1 MVKVHF
7 SQDSVKTVTVL
18 QNARLLDALLDRE
31 LPVKMF
37 CGGRGLCATCH
48 CYITSNMENLTPLTN
63 QETLTLSILTGAK
76 ANSRLACQ
84 AHIIGGDV
92 EVELPKGLYIESVSD
107 LEALIGKRAQLPILH
122 PVSGDIL
129 IGEGKIIT
137 RSLIMQ
143 LADVDFDVSS
153 VNATKAT

>member
-7 SQDSVKTVTVL
+7 TQDSLETITVMKD
-18 QNARLLDALLDRE
+18 ARLLDALLARN

-48 CYITSNMENLTPLTN
+48 CYVTSNMENLTPMTS
-63 QETLTLSILTGAK
+63 QENLTLSILTGAK
-76 ANSRLACQ
+76 PNSRLACQ
-84 AHIIGGDV
+84 AQILGGDV

-107 LEALIGKRAQLPILH
+107 LEKLIGKRAQVPILH
-122 PVSGDIL
+122 PVSGDTL
-129 IGEGKIIT
+129 IAEGKIIT
-137 RSLIMQ
+137 RTMIMQ
-143 LADVDFDVSS
+143 LSDVDFDVSS